1 MKPTLFELQSTESTH
16 SLCAALGPRLEGE
29 LLVLAG
35 VQTAGRGRRGRAW
48 VSTKGNLHASWLTSY
63 PALALPGAPSLA
75 GLALATLLESEY
87 GLACQVKWPNDV
99 LVDEQ
104 KLAGILCASAGGRL
118 LVSLGVNLVEPQ
130 AEGNPIPA
138 ANEVSGS
145 GALRP
150 CWLGQFG
157 LTPSPLDLALGFL
170 ARFSELAELALREG
184 RFPVELWNRHWG
196 HLGALACASTPGGP
210 VRGLLRGVD
219 ARGALL
225 LERDDGTLSTIT
237 CDEVIHLRREQGHA
251 AGH

>member
-1 MKPTLFELQSTESTH
+1 MKPT
-16 SLCAALGPRLEGE
+16 LCAALGPRLEGE

-118 LVSLGVNLVEPQ
+118 LVSLGVNLVEPR

-225 LERDDGTLSTIT
+225 LELGDGTLSTIT
-237 CDEVIHLRREQGHA
+237 CDEVVHLRREQCHA